1 MVRLTRRL
9 GARVAVV
16 ASLGAL
22 LAACATA
29 PSAATEAPPA
39 PENFAAIVARPSGG
53 ELIEVQSYQHGQVL
67 VQQGSNLSLATP
79 LGVSTRS
86 GIVLASGGSAG
97 LPVYAGEVAH
107 GTWPYSVL
115 WSATTGGW
123 TPQDLTTAVAP
134 FPGAVVATAGGGEAI
149 VGTRSFGLGNQ
160 SIVDLAPNGTIA
172 TTLVS
177 SASLAALEHQVG
189 CVSPLARSLA
199 PGGQMLVVSCGS
211 SARLAVVDLAARTA
225 RAVALEGRVVATS
238 AVVDGATG
246 PLEAAIVATHG
257 RERLQLVDLLGGR
270 VLATVP
276 LGSDATLG
284 PSIAA
289 SGARAVVLVPHGARA
304 TLVEFE
310 PVTAGG
316 GVIARAIAAPAWA
329 QGVGVTSGGTVEV
342 VAGNPNLTGVG
353 LLQLDQGSWRQ
364 IASATTPTVNQG

>member
-1 MVRLTRRL
+1 MRWTRGR

-29 PSAATEAPPA
+29 TSAATQAPPA

-67 VQQGSNLSLATP
+67 VQQGNSLSLATP
-79 LGVSTRS
+79 LGVSTRA

-115 WSATTGGW
+115 WSADSAGW
-123 TPQDLTTAVAP
+123 TPQEFTTAVAP
-134 FPGAVVATAGGGEAI
+134 FPGSVVATTGGGEAI
-149 VGTRSFGLGNQ
+149 VGTRSFGLGDQ

-189 CVSPLARSLA
+189 CVSPVARSLA
-199 PGGQMLVVSCGS
+199 PDGETLVVSCGS

-225 RAVALEGRVVATS
+225 RTVALAGHVVATS

-246 PLEAAIVATHG
+246 PLVAVIVATND
-257 RERLQLVDLLGGR
+257 RERLQLVDLVGDR
-270 VLATVP
+270 VVATVS
-276 LGSDATLG
+276 LGSDASLG
-284 PSIAA
+284 PSLAA
-289 SGARAVVLVPHGARA
+289 SGTRAVALVPHGARA

-310 PVTAGG
+310 PVTSSG
-316 GVIARAIAAPAWA
+316 GVITRAIAAPAWA
-329 QGVGVTSGGTVEV
+329 QGVGVTSGGAVEV

-353 LLQLDQGSWRQ
+353 LLQLDQGSWRE